1 MMRSVVLLSWLGRC
15 YAVETPP
22 VAGRSSGVS
31 PSSGEKVVAGTSE
44 SAPTVA
50 GTECGTTPAGAT
62 CGGRASPSR
71 PAAASSSATTGA
83 LPQEATTGAL
93 PAGSSSSAPQ
103 QPSSSAA
110 SGRRDAEETE
120 EEAARRTRKGI
131 ARFNSA
137 LGDPSTPPRRRGSR
151 SPKRELHPACRFT
164 PPPPSRWAEGF
175 TAGFVEGQEQTMAA
189 YWKARQRG
197 EWLYASDDREE
208 EKEEEEPELVKEE
221 DDDEVEETGMGVKEE
236 CEADEQL
243 RARLTRRPRWEPGTY
258 FQLSR
263 GPPPRDAGQRI

>member
-71 PAAASSSATTGA
+71 PAASSSSATTGA

-110 SGRRDAEETE
+110 SGCRDADETE

-197 EWLYASDDREE
+197 EEKEETEEE
-208 EKEEEEPELVKEE
+208 EKEEEPESVQKE
-221 DDDEVEETGMGVKEE
+221 DDDEDYRMFQKVDSWRSRLRKNKIETKIGAVNQNSMKNM
-236 CEADEQL
+236 
-243 RARLTRRPRWEPGTY
+243 
-258 FQLSR
+258 
-263 GPPPRDAGQRI
+263 

>member
-50 GTECGTTPAGAT
+50 GTECGTTPAVAT

-71 PAAASSSATTGA
+71 PASSSSATTGA

-120 EEAARRTRKGI
+120 EEAAQRTRKGI

-137 LGDPSTPPRRRGSR
+137 LGDPPSTPPRRRGSR

-197 EWLYASDDREE
+197 EEKEETEEE
-208 EKEEEEPELVKEE
+208 EKEEEPESVQKE

-258 FQLSR
+258 FQLSS

>member
-1 MMRSVVLLSWLGRC
+1 MMRSVVLLSWLGLC

-71 PAAASSSATTGA
+71 PAASSSATTGA

-103 QPSSSAA
+103 QPSSSAG

-120 EEAARRTRKGI
+120 EKAAQRTRKGI
-131 ARFNSA
+131 ECFNSA
-137 LGDPSTPPRRRGSR
+137 LGDFSTPPRRRGSR
-151 SPKRELHPACRFT
+151 SPKRKLHPACRFT
-164 PPPPSRWAEGF
+164 PPPSSRWAEGF
-175 TAGFVEGQEQTMAA
+175 TAGFVEGQETLTTTSSRRSLELKECVSRVWFGDACCDSSRA
-189 YWKARQRG
+189 VRTTLARFINR
-197 EWLYASDDREE
+197 
-208 EKEEEEPELVKEE
+208 LV
-221 DDDEVEETGMGVKEE
+221 
-236 CEADEQL
+236 L
-243 RARLTRRPRWEPGTY
+243 FW
-258 FQLSR
+258 
-263 GPPPRDAGQRI
+263 

>member
-44 SAPTVA
+44 SAPAVA

-71 PAAASSSATTGA
+71 PAASSSATTGA

-110 SGRRDAEETE
+110 SGCRDADETE

-175 TAGFVEGQEQTMAA
+175 TAGFVEGQERTMAA

-221 DDDEVEETGMGVKEE
+221 DDDEVEETGVKEE
-236 CEADEQL
+236 CAGDEQL
-243 RARLTRRPRWEPGTY
+243 RERLRRRPRWEPGR
-258 FQLSR
+258 LPPSR
-263 GPPPRDAGQRI
+263 DHGSWRRP